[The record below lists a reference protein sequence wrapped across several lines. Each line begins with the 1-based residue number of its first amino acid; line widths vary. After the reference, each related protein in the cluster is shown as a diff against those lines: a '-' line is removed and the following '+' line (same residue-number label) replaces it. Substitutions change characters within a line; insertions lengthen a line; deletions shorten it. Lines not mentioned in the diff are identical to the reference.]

1 MKDSFI
7 SAHLVQSA
15 SYSAN
20 GNFIYATEQEMI
32 DKMEEMATIYSN
44 LHESIRTSETGVYLG
59 VCLFNTNKAM
69 EELCV
74 YYGVN

>member
-1 MKDSFI
+1 MPIRENRCSLNEEYENMIK
-7 SAHLVQSA
+7 
-15 SYSAN
+15 
-20 GNFIYATEQEMI
+20 EMTN
-32 DKMEEMATIYSN
+32 KMEEIATIYSN